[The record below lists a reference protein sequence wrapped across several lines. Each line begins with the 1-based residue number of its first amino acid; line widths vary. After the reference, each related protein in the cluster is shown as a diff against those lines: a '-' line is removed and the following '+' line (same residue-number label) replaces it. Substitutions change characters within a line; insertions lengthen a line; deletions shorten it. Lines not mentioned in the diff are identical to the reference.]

1 MSELLELS
9 AAATGE
15 RIKAGELS
23 ARQVFD
29 FYRERAAADDLGSYL
44 WVADDAP
51 EVAHDAPLGGG
62 PLAVKDLFCV
72 KGVPSMAASRIL
84 EGYRPPYT
92 ATAVER
98 LSAAGAP
105 VLGKTNMDEF
115 AMGSSNENSGFG
127 AVRNPW
133 DRERVPGGSSGGSA
147 AAVAA
152 GLAPWAI
159 GTDTGGSV
167 RQPPPPRGVVR
178 PKPPP
183 RARSPYRVDP

>member
-1 MSELLELS
+1 MSELHDLTAAEAAERVRSGDVS
-9 AAATGE
+9 AADLFDHYRTRAE
-15 RIKAGELS
+15 R
-23 ARQVFD
+23 
-29 FYRERAAADDLGSYL
+29 DDLGSYL
-44 WVADDAP
+44 WVAS
-51 EVAHDAPLGGG
+51 EVEASDGPLGGV
-62 PLAVKDLFCV
+62 PVAVKDLFCV
-72 KGVPSMAASRIL
+72 EGVPSMAASKIL

-92 ATAVER
+92 ATAVRR
-98 LSAAGAP
+98 LREAGAP

-115 AMGSSNENSGFG
+115 AMGSSNENSGYG
-127 AVRNPW
+127 PVRNPW